1 VKEKEMDGWSRFLWP
16 LSVVLS
22 TVITRGAAVAR
33 LRTSK
38 RPATAASAAGSSR
51 ARQTGEPCTGAPET
65 AGSSRKRPSA
75 PPAGPYSRRR
85 TTAIPQAARSAEA
98 ICEPGTDAAALE
110 LLYGITGALMREEKE
125 AHVDSTRETLM
136 VIGEF
141 ISDSIDLIEGTA

>member
-1 VKEKEMDGWSRFLWP
+1 MDGWSRFLWP

-51 ARQTGEPCTGAPET
+51 ARQTGEPCTGAPGT

-98 ICEPGTDAAALE
+98 ICEPGTDAAAQE
-110 LLYGITGALMREEKE
+110 LLCGFVRVLAQEEHG
-125 AHVDSTRETLM
+125 AHVDSTRDSLGALM
-136 VIGEF
+136 EAVL
-141 ISDSIDLIEGTA
+141 DTIDEIAGVVE

>member
-1 VKEKEMDGWSRFLWP
+1 V
-16 LSVVLS
+16 
-22 TVITRGAAVAR
+22 
-33 LRTSK
+33 
-38 RPATAASAAGSSR
+38 
-51 ARQTGEPCTGAPET
+51 
-65 AGSSRKRPSA
+65 
-75 PPAGPYSRRR
+75 
-85 TTAIPQAARSAEA
+85 EA